1 MLKVEDIGY
10 STKGFSLHNISFS
23 VKNKECHILMGP
35 SGSGKTTVLECI
47 LGLKK
52 INNGKIILYG
62 KDVTQKPTHE
72 RAIAY
77 VPQDLGL
84 FPHLNVYE
92 NICYGAK
99 VSKNFDKE
107 FISHIIEAMELQKLL
122 SKKITETSGGEKKRI
137 ALARALA
144 MMPAVIV
151 LDEPLANLDKA
162 IAEDI
167 LFFIKKIQKEFEQT
181 LLYVTHNFDEA
192 FFIGDVI
199 SVIIDGKLVQT
210 SKKQE
215 LYFYPRSF
223 SIANFLGIKNI
234 FKGIMED
241 ETEKEI
247 IVFIPDFSKSI
258 KVLKRPKYPKFEK
271 EKPIYIGIRSDEVM
285 YIREGRKKEFFD
297 NILEGYIS
305 EIYRME
311 SLSKI
316 IFQIKDK
323 SIEICMPYGVIR
335 KLNLKEGMAGEIM
348 LKKEALFM
356 AKF

>member
-1 MLKVEDIGY
+1 MLQIEELNY
-10 STKGFSLHNISFS
+10 STKGFTLHNINFS
-23 VKNKECHILMGP
+23 VKNRECHILMGP

-52 INNGKIILYG
+52 INRGKIFLDGQDITY
-62 KDVTQKPTHE
+62 KPTHE

-99 VSKNFDKE
+99 VARKFDKE

-122 SKKITETSGGEKKRI
+122 NKRISETSGGEKKRI

-144 MMPAVIV
+144 MMPAVII
-151 LDEPLANLDKA
+151 LDEPLANLDQA

-199 SVIIDGKLVQT
+199 SVIIDGKLLQT

-215 LYFYPRSF
+215 LYFYPRSL

-234 FKGIMED
+234 FQGVMED
-241 ETEKEI
+241 ENEKEI
-247 IVFIPDFSKSI
+247 TVYLPQFTKSI
-258 KVLKRPKYPKFEK
+258 KVLKRPKYPPFVKGK
-271 EKPIYIGIRSDEVM
+271 TVYAGIRSDEVM
-285 YIREGRKKEFFD
+285 YIREGRKKDFFD

-305 EIYRME
+305 DIYRME

-316 IFQIKDK
+316 VFKVK
-323 SIEICMPYGVIR
+323 EAPVEISMPYGIIR
-335 KLNLKEGMAGEIM
+335 KLNLREGMAGEIM
-348 LKKEALFM
+348 LKKEAIFI
-356 AKF
+356 AEF